1 MPENSCL
8 RGQPGQ
14 PAASAR
20 QTPSGWHGPG
30 SAGTSPGFLEHWPS
44 EPTGCL
50 EIIVAKR
57 MHLADL
63 QLQEAPAACSDIH
76 PSLRLLPGHTSH
88 GYSQRPAHSKGA
100 KAGLGDSGLL
110 RQRSFAQGLPDGL
123 ADLSLDLGQ
132 PKMRRLNLPRLSSW
146 LRVRLASWSVGSPS
160 PSQLLPHVR
169 SQTFLLITSLH
180 NQPPLGIC
188 FLEDLD

>member
-1 MPENSCL
+1 M
-8 RGQPGQ
+8 
-14 PAASAR
+14 
-20 QTPSGWHGPG
+20 
-30 SAGTSPGFLEHWPS
+30 
-44 EPTGCL
+44 
-50 EIIVAKR
+50 AKKKK

-63 QLQEAPAACSDIH
+63 QLQEAPAASSDIH

-88 GYSQRPAHSKGA
+88 GCFQMTVHSKDA

-110 RQRSFAQGLPDGL
+110 RQPSFAQGLPDGL

-132 PKMRRLNLPRLSSW
+132 PQMLQLNLLPLSSW
-146 LRVRLASWSVGSPS
+146 LRVRLASWSGGSPS
-160 PSQLLPHVR
+160 PSQLLPHLR

-180 NQPPLGIC
+180 DQPLLGIC